1 MCGIIGLYQKTLSAD
16 NAALIKKSISYLMK
30 ETEVRGNDTSGLQIK
45 NSASSDKFLFKRNFK
60 SSRLVKEKAY
70 RTMLENALS
79 AKGGFISAVGHCR
92 MQTNGDCMIEY
103 NNQPTTKADTVCVHN
118 GIITNI
124 DALWEKH
131 SEFNRAY
138 DIDTELICDFFNAA
152 GTSDSY
158 GNILDSLYND
168 IYGETTFGLM
178 PAGYDDLVFAT
189 NSGSSY
195 YIFDAENGL
204 FVFASEYYIMKK
216 YCQRFASKV
225 GHLPILQLEPGQG
238 IVIDEQT
245 GDFQQ
250 KPFAALTGKRHVSQK
265 SYNIKIDSI
274 LIDKKRSNTQSEYTA
289 DEAALLEYDEAALL
303 DLKRCTKC
311 LLPETFP
318 FIQFDSD
325 GVCNYCHNHITPTV
339 DPKTELDAIIAK
351 SKTGDDKKFLL
362 TFSGGR
368 DSSYGMHMLHQM
380 DANFFSYTYDWG
392 MVTELARRNQSRLCG
407 KLGVEHIIVSAD
419 IDKNRMNI
427 QRNVRAWLKRPSL
440 GLVPLFM
447 AGDKLYFYYANKV
460 AKDNEIDNLVV
471 LCDNPSEVTYF
482 KSGFSGAK
490 PKFKGKAQIFSI
502 SFWDNMRM
510 VGYYLKEF
518 LLNPRLI
525 NRSLLETLK
534 AYLSYYMIPHHYINL
549 FKYLQWDE
557 EVIEKLLKEDYAW
570 ELSPDTDSTWR
581 IGDATAPFYNYIYTT
596 VAGFSENDTFRSN
609 QIRDG
614 VLTREEGMKLM
625 LRDNRPRYE
634 SIKWYLDTIGIDF
647 EYAIK
652 KINAIKK
659 LY

>member
-1 MCGIIGLYQKTLSAD
+1 MCGIIGLYQKTLSAE
-16 NAALIKKSISYLMK
+16 NAALIKKSITYLMK
-30 ETEVRGNDTSGLQIK
+30 ETEIRGNDTSGLQVK
-45 NSASSDKFLFKRNFK
+45 NGASLDKYLFKRNFK
-60 SSRLVKEKAY
+60 ASRLVREKAY
-70 RTMLENALS
+70 KTMLNNALS
-79 AKGGFISAVGHCR
+79 TKDAFVSAIGHCR
-92 MQTNGDCMIEY
+92 MQTNGDCMIEH
-103 NNQPTTKADTVCVHN
+103 NNQPTIKEETVCVHN

-124 DALWEKH
+124 DALYEKH
-131 SEFNRAY
+131 TEFDRAY

-152 GTSDSY
+152 DATTG
-158 GNILDSLYND
+158 YND
-168 IYGETTFGLM
+168 ILAALYDDVYGETTFGLM
-178 PAGYDDLVFAT
+178 PEGYDDLIFST

-195 YIFDAENGL
+195 YILDEKTGF

-216 YCQRFASKV
+216 YCRTFSREV
-225 GHLPILQLEPGQG
+225 GHLSIQHLKPGQA
-238 IVIDEQT
+238 IVIDEKT
-245 GDFQQ
+245 GATQI
-250 KPFAALTGKRHVSQK
+250 KPIGELTDGRNVAKASYTRHT
-265 SYNIKIDSI
+265 DSI
-274 LIDKKRSNTQSEYTA
+274 LVDKKRSNTESEYTK
-289 DEAALLEYDEAALL
+289 DEASLLEYNEEALKN
-303 DLKRCTKC
+303 LKRCTKC
-311 LLPETFP
+311 LLPESFP
-318 FIQFDSD
+318 FIEFDED
-325 GVCNYCHNHITPTV
+325 GVCNYCHNHTSPTV
-339 DPKTELDAIIAK
+339 DPQATLDAIIEE

-368 DSSYGMHMLHQM
+368 DSSYGMHMLHEM

-392 MVTELARRNQSRLCG
+392 MVTELARRNQSRMCG

-419 IDKNRMNI
+419 IDKNRLNI

-460 AKDNEIDNLVV
+460 AKDNDIDNLVV

-490 PKFKGKAQIFSI
+490 PKFQGKAQIFSI

-518 LLNPRLI
+518 LLNPRLL
-525 NRSLLETLK
+525 NRSMLETMK
-534 AYLSYYMIPHHYINL
+534 AYLSYYLIPHHYINL
-549 FKYLQWDE
+549 FKYLEWDE
-557 EVIEKLLKEDYAW
+557 DTIEKLLKEEYAW

-614 VLTREEGMKLM
+614 VLTRKEGMKLI

-647 EYAIK
+647 EYA
-652 KINAIKK
+652 
-659 LY
+659 

>member
-1 MCGIIGLYQKTLSAD
+1 MCGIIGLYQKKLTAE
-16 NAALIKKSISYLMK
+16 NAELIKKSISYLMK
-30 ETEVRGNDTSGLQIK
+30 ETEIRGNDTSGLQIK
-45 NSASSDKFLFKRNFK
+45 NGASFDKYLFKRNFK
-60 SSRLVKEKAY
+60 SSRLVREKAY
-70 RTMLENALS
+70 KKMVNHALS
-79 AKGGFISAVGHCR
+79 AKDGFVSAIGHCR

-103 NNQPTTKADTVCVHN
+103 NNQPTIKDDTVCAHN

-131 SEFNRAY
+131 TEYKRAY
-138 DIDTELICDFFNAA
+138 DIDTELICDFFNTDDADA
-152 GTSDSY
+152 GYQDILTALYSDV
-158 GNILDSLYND
+158 
-168 IYGETTFGLM
+168 YGETTFGLM
-178 PAGYDDLVFAT
+178 PNHFDDLIFST

-195 YIFDAENGL
+195 YILDEETGL

-216 YCQRFASKV
+216 YCRTFSSEV
-225 GHLPILQLEPGQG
+225 GHLAIQHLAPGQA
-238 IVIDEQT
+238 IVIDEKT
-245 GDFQQ
+245 GAMQVNTFSS
-250 KPFAALTGKRHVSQK
+250 LSGKRSPSKAEYQTH
-265 SYNIKIDSI
+265 IDSA
-274 LIDKKRSNTQSEYTA
+274 LINKKRSNQETEYSSE
-289 DEAALLEYDEAALL
+289 EEALLVYNPDVLAN
-303 DLKRCTKC
+303 LKRCTKC
-311 LLPETFP
+311 LLPDTFP
-318 FIQFDSD
+318 FIEFDDD
-325 GVCNYCHNHITPTV
+325 GVCNYCHNHTTPT
-339 DPKTELDAIIAK
+339 LDAQDTLNQIIEE
-351 SKTGDDKKFLL
+351 SKTGNDKKFLL

-368 DSSYGMHMLHQM
+368 DSSYGMHMLDEM
-380 DANFFSYTYDWG
+380 GANFFSYTYDWG
-392 MVTELARRNQSRLCG
+392 MVTELARRNQSRMCG

-419 IDKNRMNI
+419 IDKNRLNI
-427 QRNVRAWLKRPSL
+427 QKNVSAWLKRPSL

-460 AKDNEIDNLVV
+460 AKDNEIDNLVI

-490 PKFKGKAQIFSI
+490 PKFQGKTQIFSI
-502 SFWDNMRM
+502 SFLDNMRM

-525 NRSLLETLK
+525 NRSLIETLK
-534 AYLSYYMIPHHYINL
+534 AYLSYYFIPHHYINL
-549 FKYLQWDE
+549 FKYLKWDE
-557 EVIEKLLKEDYAW
+557 KTIEKLLKEEYDW

-614 VLTREEGMKLM
+614 VLTREAAFELL
-625 LRDNRPRYE
+625 LRDNQPRYE

-647 EYAIK
+647 DYAIK

>member
-1 MCGIIGLYQKTLSAD
+1 MCGIIGLYQKTLSPS
-16 NAALIKKSISYLMK
+16 NEALIKKSMAYLMK

-45 NSASSDKFLFKRNFK
+45 NGASFDKYLFKRNFK
-60 SSRLVKEKAY
+60 SSRLIREKAY
-70 RTMLENALS
+70 KAMVKEALFT
-79 AKGGFISAVGHCR
+79 KGAFVSVAGHCR
-92 MQTNGDCMIEY
+92 MQTNGDCMIEF
-103 NNQPTTKADTVCVHN
+103 NNQPTIKNDTVCVHN

-124 DALWEKH
+124 DALWANH
-131 SEFNRAY
+131 SELKREY
-138 DIDTELICDFFNAA
+138 HIDTEIICDFFDAA
-152 GTSDSY
+152 NEKEGYDD
-158 GNILDSLYND
+158 ILSRLYSE

-178 PAGYDDLVFAT
+178 PSTSDDLIFAT

-195 YIFDAENGL
+195 YIYDEAAGF

-216 YCQRFASKV
+216 YCDTFASEV
-225 GHLPILQLEPGQG
+225 GHLTIQHLAPGTAV
-238 IVIDEQT
+238 VIDEKSGAFET
-245 GDFQQ
+245 A
-250 KPFAALTGKRHVSQK
+250 PFAKLSGKRHSSVQA
-265 SYNIKIDSI
+265 YAMHIDSV
-274 LIDKKRSNTQSEYTA
+274 LIDKERSNTQSEYTA
-289 DEAALLEYDEAALL
+289 DEAALLEYNEEALL
-303 DLKRCTKC
+303 SLKRCTKC

-318 FIQFDSD
+318 FIEFDEA
-325 GVCNYCHNHITPTV
+325 GVCNYCHNHVTPT
-339 DPKTELDAIIAK
+339 LDDKESLADVVAE
-351 SKTGDDKKFLL
+351 SKTGNDKKFLL

-368 DSSYGMHMLHQM
+368 DSSYGMHILNQM
-380 DANFFSYTYDWG
+380 GANFFSYTYDWG
-392 MVTELARRNQSRLCG
+392 MVTDLARRNQARLCG

-419 IDKNRMNI
+419 IDKNRLNI

-460 AKDNEIDNLVV
+460 AKDNEIGNLVV

-502 SFWDNMRM
+502 SFWDNVRM
-510 VGYYLKEF
+510 VGYYFKEF

-534 AYLSYYMIPHHYINL
+534 AYLSYYLIPKHYINL
-549 FKYLQWDE
+549 FKYIQWDE
-557 EVIEKLLKEDYAW
+557 KTIEKLLKEDYEW

-614 VLTREEGMKLM
+614 VLTREEGFKMM
-625 LRDNRPRYE
+625 MRDNRPRYE

-647 EYAIK
+647 ETAIK